1 MVVEIFG
8 AYTAVAAIA
17 SVAVLWSYSA
27 LPKIDWKLITAGA
40 LLYLTSAAL
49 GGLTAY
55 AGPIIGTVQGVVNAI
70 AAILVV
76 VGALQNLASQIK

>member
-17 SVAVLWSYSA
+17 AVSVLWKYSE

-49 GGLTAY
+49 GGLSGY
-55 AGPIIGTVQGVVNAI
+55 VGVIGEVQGVITAI

-76 VGALQNLASQIK
+76 VGALKNLVSHVK